1 MLVKTLAKKKKT
13 EAKHQYR
20 AEAKDQSHQTDDKAP
35 TGMIVKTL
43 SKRKPV
49 KKNRRKIAAR
59 LGKEED
65 GLFFT
70 VEEGRRLKGQEMK
83 EGQEGKNIVVTEQA
97 DKTPTGKLA
106 KGHAKKLAKDHN
118 GRKSSKLT
126 LSKRKPAKKAM
137 RKIAARQGKEV
148 DVLFFTVEE
157 GRRLKGHEL
166 MEGLEGK
173 IIVVTEH
180 IASQPDNK
188 NPTGKLVKTLAKK
201 KKTKAKP
208 EASDNSSSDSS
219 GDSKDV
225 TSSDDSKAETS
236 LGKAEN
242 DISSDS
248 KAETGGNSSSDPS
261 GDSKAG
267 TSGDSSGDSKAGT
280 SRGNKPRGA
289 KDMDRT
295 SGGNDTNR
303 CYIHNDTDHG
313 QPARDDAHHG
323 LHTHDSAHH
332 GHHWRNTH
340 GNGNHGQLGK
350 DDTHQ
355 GRLAAPPSRHRRP
368 RQHKPGGKD
377 HNEEFE
383 ETLNGG
389 SYSYPLVDPRPVEVP
404 DYDNSTLVQ
413 CTGTGR
419 SPVHTLDVMDNAL
432 YSQHLKD
439 EGAGRGVGR
448 YKGRGVGRSAKKKDE
463 DARRGGDMYKVR
475 GAGPGGIMLGM
486 TAGGAT
492 RSNTEDRGAGL
503 DGTVVGRTAGGGTR
517 SNTKDRGAGLG
528 GTMLGRTAGAPR
540 GATPRTRTPPT
551 RGGTASKPRTS
562 TPSLPR
568 CSPRPRPTPG
578 TSPRTSP
585 GISPSTSTRCSSRSS
600 TGSLPRTSPGSDTG
614 ATRGTRYTSSKG
626 QGKGRHVQGTGQG
639 RQQRQGRTMRGAMSE
654 AMTNTLVQGRAMRV
668 ERGVTMTKTL
678 STH

>member
-355 GRLAAPPSRHRRP
+355 GRLAAPPSRHRWP

-419 SPVHTLDVMDNAL
+419 SPVHTLDMMDNVL

-503 DGTVVGRTAGGGTR
+503 DGTVLGRTAGGATR
-517 SNTKDRGAGLG
+517 SNTEDR
-528 GTMLGRTAGAPR
+528 
-540 GATPRTRTPPT
+540 
-551 RGGTASKPRTS
+551 
-562 TPSLPR
+562 
-568 CSPRPRPTPG
+568 
-578 TSPRTSP
+578 
-585 GISPSTSTRCSSRSS
+585 
-600 TGSLPRTSPGSDTG
+600 
-614 ATRGTRYTSSKG
+614 
-626 QGKGRHVQGTGQG
+626 
-639 RQQRQGRTMRGAMSE
+639 
-654 AMTNTLVQGRAMRV
+654 
-668 ERGVTMTKTL
+668 
-678 STH
+678 